1 MGPPILDLELMPFD
15 LDRSPSPNPPRDNR
29 VRVIGFVGSSG
40 SGKTTLIEQVIPL
53 LRAGGVRVGVIKHA
67 HHGFDMDRPGKDS
80 YRARAAGAA
89 QVLVASR
96 QRWVLMGE
104 VPEPAT
110 DPDFRA
116 MLGLFDADRVDLI
129 IAEGFSGEAYPKI
142 EVYRP
147 GHEQPPRCWPHDP
160 HIIAVASDIP
170 QDTLPPVTW
179 LDLNRPDQVVRYL
192 MARLPLL
199 DPIELAHDY

>member
-1 MGPPILDLELMPFD
+1 MRPPILNLELMPFD
-15 LDRSPSPNPPRDNR
+15 LDPSPSSKPPRNDR

-53 LRAGGVRVGVIKHA
+53 LRAAGLRVGVIKHA

-96 QRWVLMGE
+96 ERWVLMSE
-104 VPEPAT
+104 VPDPAAE
-110 DPDFRA
+110 PDFRA
-116 MLGLFDADRVDLI
+116 LLGLFDADQVDLV

-147 GHEQPPRCWPHDP
+147 DHEQPPRCWPDDP
-160 HIIAVASDIP
+160 HVIGVASDIP
-170 QDTLPPVTW
+170 QETLPPVTW
-179 LDLNRPDQVVRYL
+179 LDLNRPDQVARFL
-192 MARLPLL
+192 LDRLPLL
-199 DPIELAHDY
+199 APSELANDC